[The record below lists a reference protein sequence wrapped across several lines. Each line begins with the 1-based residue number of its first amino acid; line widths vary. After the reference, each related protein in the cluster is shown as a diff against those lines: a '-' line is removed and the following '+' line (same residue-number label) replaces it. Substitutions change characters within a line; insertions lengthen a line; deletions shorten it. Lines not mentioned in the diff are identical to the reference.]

1 MNYVFLRN
9 AFSEIADK
17 HKFPIGTLLVVLA
30 VVAVIILLLYIF
42 RRSVDEFL
50 RISDAELYVNKKGS
64 KSSGT
69 SSSKTQVMK
78 KMDDPA
84 KTTNMKT
91 VNFPKRA
98 AKKGDK

>member
-9 AFSEIADK
+9 AFSEIAEN
-17 HKFPIGTLLVVLA
+17 HKFPIGTLLIVLA

-42 RRSVDEFL
+42 RHSVDEFL
-50 RISDAELYVNKKGS
+50 RISDAELYVNKKGTKS
-64 KSSGT
+64 KGT

-78 KMDDPA
+78 TLDDPA

-98 AKKGDK
+98 NKKGDK